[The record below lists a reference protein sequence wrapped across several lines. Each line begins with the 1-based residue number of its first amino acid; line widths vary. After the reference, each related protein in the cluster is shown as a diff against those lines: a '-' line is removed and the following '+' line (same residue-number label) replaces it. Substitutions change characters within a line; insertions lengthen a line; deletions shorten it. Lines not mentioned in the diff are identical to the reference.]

1 MRVRSRR
8 GRSSPLGLV
17 ALAILWRY
25 LGTLSYA
32 GYATA
37 WLGPGQWKPHLWQHS
52 HGQRRRAA
60 CRQEGPQMAPKLK
73 LAEVEHIHTAS
84 RAKAFEAI
92 AVGNLPP
99 GLELELISAL
109 DLGTVPCHCT

>member
-1 MRVRSRR
+1 
-8 GRSSPLGLV
+8 
-17 ALAILWRY
+17 
-25 LGTLSYA
+25 
-32 GYATA
+32 
-37 WLGPGQWKPHLWQHS
+37 
-52 HGQRRRAA
+52 
-60 CRQEGPQMAPKLK
+60 MAPKLK

-109 DLGTVPCHCT
+109 DLGTVPWSQLTAIEPEGVHGPACERQGH

>member
-1 MRVRSRR
+1 
-8 GRSSPLGLV
+8 
-17 ALAILWRY
+17 
-25 LGTLSYA
+25 
-32 GYATA
+32 
-37 WLGPGQWKPHLWQHS
+37 
-52 HGQRRRAA
+52 
-60 CRQEGPQMAPKLK
+60 MAPKLK